1 MIKSILC
8 TALVLFL
15 AHHGGKAQVVVN
27 PDGTHSVVVGNV
39 VVNPD
44 GTHSVIAG
52 NVIVNSNGTH
62 SVIVGNTLINPD
74 GSHSAIPAVL
84 KSAGTSKCKAAPR
97 SMHRK
102 SDLKFINKL
111 SGKGCNKNEPAS
123 KSVSQIN

>member
-1 MIKSILC
+1 M
-8 TALVLFL
+8 
-15 AHHGGKAQVVVN
+15 GKAQVVVN

-62 SVIVGNTLINPD
+62 SVIVGNTLVNPD

-84 KSAGTSKCKAAPR
+84 KSVDASKCKAAPR
-97 SMHRK
+97 STHRK
-102 SDLKFINKL
+102 SDLKSINKL
-111 SGKGCNKNEPAS
+111 SGKGCNKKKDFDTN
-123 KSVSQIN
+123 KVSNPSTLPKK